1 MAWMELT
8 LAEQMNYAKANDVM
22 DRISFSS
29 YPVLPEVADF
39 MINSGYKTGFS
50 RICENLFRKSNSN
63 IWSTTLAIAARKKVE
78 FWGVDPEFDHALVNI
93 ALHLNTDVE
102 TLRYLYT
109 LNDRHVNWGLANNP
123 NTPKDILTE
132 LLKVKC
138 FDIDDALLHNPNSP
152 EEIKPTITARYP
164 NGYFSVGYYYDY
176 NNIKVVAS
184 GN

>member
-1 MAWMELT
+1 MAWMKLT
-8 LAEQMNYAKANDVM
+8 LAEQMKYAKANDVM

-39 MINSGYKTGFS
+39 MINSGCKTGFS
-50 RICENLFRKSNSN
+50 RICENLFRKSNSK
-63 IWSTTLAIAARKKVE
+63 IFPSTLATAARKKVE

-102 TLRYLYT
+102 TLRYLYA

-123 NTPKDILTE
+123 NVPKAILTE
-132 LLKVKC
+132 LAKLGI
-138 FDIDDALLHNPNSP
+138 FDIDEALLHNPNSP
-152 EEIKPTITARYP
+152 EEIKTTIEERYP

-176 NNIKVVAS
+176 NNIKAVAS